1 MTTHRI
7 RAAREAWHE
16 HLQNCWHCYFFE
28 LYAPEHFCPAGKAVY
43 GEWAAAITANPSCE
57 YITVTDTQK
66 ATDA

>member
-28 LYAPEHFCPAGKAVY
+28 LYAPEHFCPAGIVSYREFIAS
-43 GEWAAAITANPSCE
+43 ITANPSCE